1 MSRARAIAAGLACAI
16 AAGAARA
23 EAPRT
28 VVVLLF
34 DGFPPAAVERWS
46 TPALHRLEREG
57 LRTEIEPPFPSISLP
72 SQTTISTGCWP
83 SHHGVVSNEFLDP
96 VRGAYDH
103 QTDADWLTG
112 CEHLQQAAT
121 RQGVVTAALGWVGA
135 RSATRGPQAR
145 IVDPDRPRCAGGKA
159 VDTEDPW
166 RGDEVGRLLLQQPEV
181 RPHLILAYFCGP
193 DDALHFR
200 GPDADETRQA
210 VEQSDTIVQ
219 RVLQTIERLAD
230 RDRVTLLVTTDHGM
244 TDVSSVVNVRRILG
258 RAGIEGR
265 VFSSG
270 TTSFVYLDDPARA
283 EDAQRALASYGAFDV
298 LRKSALPAWANLGD
312 GPRVGDLI
320 LSAHPP
326 YFIEDLKRW
335 PSWLQWLGDW
345 GPDLIP
351 ARFSLVASHGYPP
364 DTPGM
369 RGIFYAWGSG
379 IARGGKVDK
388 VRAVDVH
395 PTVARLLGI
404 QPGEPV
410 DGQVER
416 GLLAKEETP

>member
-1 MSRARAIAAGLACAI
+1 LTRARAIAAGLAGAL

-46 TPALHRLEREG
+46 TPALHRMEREG
-57 LRTEIEPPFPSISLP
+57 VKSELEPPFPSISLP

-96 VRGAYDH
+96 QRGAYDH
-103 QTDADWLTG
+103 QPDADWLTG

-121 RQGVVTAALGWVGA
+121 RQGVTTAALGWVGA
-135 RSATRGPQAR
+135 RSTTRGPQAR
-145 IVDPDRPRCAGGKA
+145 IVDPDRPRCADKPS
-159 VDTEDPW
+159 DKDDPW
-166 RGDEVGRLLLQQPEV
+166 RGDEVGRLLLQQPDV
-181 RPHLILAYFCGP
+181 RPRLILAYFCGP

-200 GPDADETRQA
+200 GPDSDEARRT
-210 VEQSDTIVQ
+210 VEQSDTIVE
-219 RVLQTIERLAD
+219 RVLQTIGRLAD
-230 RDRVTLLVTTDHGM
+230 RDRITLIVTTDHGM
-244 TDVSSVVNVRRILG
+244 TDVQSVVNVRRILG
-258 RAGIEGR
+258 RGGIAAR
-265 VFSSG
+265 VASSG

-283 EDAQRALASYGAFDV
+283 DEAQRALASYGEFDV
-298 LRKSALPAWANLGD
+298 LRKSALPEWAHLGD

-345 GPDLIP
+345 GPDFIP

-364 DTPGM
+364 DVPGM
-369 RGIFYAWGSG
+369 RGIFYAWGSD
-379 IARGGKVDK
+379 IARGHKVEK

-395 PTVARLLGI
+395 PTVAHLLGI
-404 QPGEPV
+404 EPGRPV

-416 GLLAKEETP
+416 ALLAEESTP